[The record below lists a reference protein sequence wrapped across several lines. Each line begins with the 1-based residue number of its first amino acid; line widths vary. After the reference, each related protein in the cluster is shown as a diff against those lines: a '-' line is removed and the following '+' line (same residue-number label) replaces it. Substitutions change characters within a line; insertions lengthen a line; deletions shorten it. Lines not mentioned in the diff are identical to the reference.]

1 MNGKDCRN
9 DDVIIE
15 GEFPIT
21 HHEMRSEP
29 HRCSKDNADDYS
41 RKIGFQIDVQW
52 SRPCSRL
59 TRDRRGEERGGGGGG
74 RRRRERGRR
83 RRDTLNSDTS
93 EKGSFE

>member
-59 TRDRRGEERGGGGGG
+59 TRDRRREEERR
-74 RRRRERGRR
+74 RRRRE
-83 RRDTLNSDTS
+83 DTLNSDTS